1 MSGGVPS
8 PVGDLVTSDGLPS
21 PGPGWFPADDGG
33 PAPATTTGIDR
44 NLANQV
50 GSDHFS

>member
-1 MSGGVPS
+1 MARVP
-8 PVGDLVTSDGLPS
+8 GDIGLFTLTWCRVV
-21 PGPGWFPADDGG
+21 PGARPLTDGG
-33 PAPATTTGIDR
+33 PAPATTTPIDR